1 MVRIKQVRIKTS
13 KERSFTKSAEQT
25 DGTIDVERDLKNEYD
40 AFNYILVSI
49 FLQDQSSYIVLFVD
63 G

>member
-13 KERSFTKSAEQT
+13 KEWSFTKSAEQT